1 MQCHRNVRTG
11 LRGDSMRWWLA
22 LMVGVTVLS
31 ACDRPCKTLATRL
44 CENAGNDQACAE
56 WQARV
61 DRVPTE
67 TCVAGLKALD
77 RERLAK

>member
-1 MQCHRNVRTG
+1 
-11 LRGDSMRWWLA
+11 MRWWLA
-22 LMVGVTVLS
+22 LMTGIATLP
-31 ACDRPCKTLATRL
+31 ACDRPCKTLASRL
-44 CENAGNDQACAE
+44 CENAGSEEACAE

-61 DRVPTE
+61 DRVSSE

>member
-1 MQCHRNVRTG
+1 
-11 LRGDSMRWWLA
+11 MRWWYALLLLA
-22 LMVGVTVLS
+22 

-44 CENAGNDQACAE
+44 CEKSANEQACAE

-61 DRVPTE
+61 DRVSSE
-67 TCVAGLKALD
+67 TCQAGLKALD